1 MNPTTSRLS
10 GCRGPGRLPF
20 VGACVAACVAT
31 FLGAASAPLAAQQG
45 QQDNGAVVA
54 GLADSAQQKLD
65 RGVEELNKLRE
76 QIGAEKLPMS
86 QQLTAFEERV
96 GKATREYD
104 DLQRRADTGKIDLVT
119 LKNEMKMR
127 QDELAYVANIL
138 DEYARGFEATVNVC
152 EMQTWGEA
160 VERAKQAT
168 ENVTLGMQ
176 EKFDRQTEFAAV
188 TARRLGEAV
197 GGMRLDGVGV
207 DLQGTVVEGKFAVLG
222 PVALFCSKAGEAGL
236 VVPQAGSARPLI
248 RPLDGA
254 MQAGIAQIVQQGE
267 GNVPLDPSLG
277 AALKALVQRFNIWHV
292 FQKGGPIMWPLLLAS
307 VIALATVLERLLFLA
322 NERRKRDQG
331 AREDVFGYV
340 ERGEIA
346 PAIARAKGTR
356 DFVLRVIAYA
366 LEHREKS
373 LANALQ
379 YAQARELKRFRRGI
393 PILDT
398 VITLAPLLGLLGTVT
413 GMMGSF
419 SLIGGEL
426 SSPGAITG
434 GIAEAL
440 IATAF
445 GLGIAIISLLPFNF
459 LNARLEEATNEVQA
473 VSAQL
478 ELLITG
484 QTVAAAHARPLDIA
498 VQPA

>member
-1 MNPTTSRLS
+1 MNPTTFRVL
-10 GCRGPGRLPF
+10 GTLAF
-20 VGACVAACVAT
+20 TAAALV
-31 FLGAASAPLAAQQG
+31 PLAAQQ
-45 QQDNGAVVA
+45 QEPKPETGAVVA
-54 GLADSAQQKLD
+54 GLAASAQQELG
-65 RGVEELNKLRE
+65 RGVEALNKLRE
-76 QIGAEKLPMS
+76 QVGAEKLPMA
-86 QQLTAFEERV
+86 QQLTAFEEQV
-96 GKATREYD
+96 GKALRDYD
-104 DLQRRADTGKIDLVT
+104 DLQRRADAGNLELAA

-127 QDELAYVANIL
+127 QDELSYVANLL
-138 DEYARGFEATVNVC
+138 DEYARGFEAKVNVC
-152 EMQTWGEA
+152 EMQTYGEA

-168 ENVTLGMQ
+168 ENPTLGMQ

-207 DLQGTVVEGKFAVLG
+207 DLQGNVVEGRFAVLG
-222 PVALFCSKAGEAGL
+222 PVALFCGKAGEAGL

-248 RPLDGA
+248 RPLEGA
-254 MQAGIAQIVQQGE
+254 LQAGIAHIVQQGE
-267 GNVPLDPSLG
+267 GTVPLDPSLG
-277 AALKALVQRFNIWHV
+277 SALKALVQKFNIVHV
-292 FQKGGPIMWPLLLAS
+292 FQKGGPIMWPLLCAS

-331 AREDVFGYV
+331 AREEVFGYV
-340 ERGEIA
+340 QRGEIA
-346 PAIARAKGTR
+346 PAIARAKGTG
-356 DFVLRVIAYA
+356 DFVLRVVAYA
-366 LEHREKS
+366 LEHKEKS
-373 LANALQ
+373 LANAVLF
-379 YAQARELKRFRRGI
+379 AQARELKRFRRGI
-393 PILDT
+393 PVLDT

-459 LNARLEEATNEVQA
+459 LNARLEEATNEVQ
-473 VSAQL
+473 SASTQL
-478 ELLITG
+478 ELLVTG
-484 QTVAAAHARPLDIA
+484 HAAAAPPRPLDIA
-498 VQPA
+498 AHPALAGKE